1 MSRVRVL
8 FFLVIPLLASC
19 SFNSYLPEYT
29 EVDMPQ
35 YHIPD
40 SLAVFADTNT
50 MAAMVWQD
58 YYSDTCL
65 RKLIDEGL
73 RNNPTL
79 HIAMLQIEKAQSYCL
94 KTVGDFAPILNF
106 AVSQNQQKR
115 PFRDTPYNEHG
126 FGFTMTRW
134 ELDLWGKIRSTRKA
148 ALSDLLARESS
159 AQAVKVRLIADIAKN
174 YYKLVGLDAKL
185 MVVNDMIVRNEEF
198 LDAQMSLLGGGKAGR
213 VAVSDRHVFSVT
225 SNNVSISHVAV
236 EQAKAELYKVRAVK
250 PDIEAAIFVTENALN
265 MLLGRASGTI
275 ERASLDDMVADNSF
289 IHDTLA
295 IGVPAQLL
303 RYRPDVMAAEYDVK
317 RAFHL
322 QDAAKAAMFPALTLS
337 GTIRSAESY
346 NVDWSNF
353 PSTISYNLFA
363 GLTQPLLNHGMLKY
377 NKRLREIEAQQ
388 KIDTYRQTVLGA
400 YFEVSNL
407 LVHYRISKDK
417 MENMIKQNSA
427 LTAALTYSMMLYKNK
442 KASYLDVLAA
452 QRPIMQAR
460 MQLADAFV
468 QYYSNN
474 IDLYKALGGGS
485 VL

>member
-236 EQAKAELYKVRAVK
+236 EQAKAELYKVSAVK

-289 IHDTLA
+289 VHDTLA

-303 RYRPDVMAAEYDVK
+303 RYRPDVMAAEYGVK